1 MKRKRVLQLELGMP
15 DYADDVHALHA
26 LMLDIVTYDKNSGLN
41 ERNYQELRKR
51 CMHDNSWGVPAI
63 LRQHGTAATLRA
75 AAQGKGGYQLRRDW
89 VNGEMAEYVDGADG
103 IYAPLSL
110 LPVRPVVAPA
120 PSGAED
126 LFASMHPDIVSR
138 CQAIFETTDY
148 DTAISKA
155 YKRVE
160 VRIRELGQFAPT
172 DLGVSLVTKAMALR
186 GDGAVITLSDVASEQ
201 EGYQQLFRG
210 AIACFKNPLSH
221 HEVGHSSRAEALEML
236 GTASLLLRLLDRAKI
251 NLPTNP

>member
-1 MKRKRVLQLELGMP
+1 MLRLELGMP
-15 DYADDVHALHA
+15 DSADDIHALHA
-26 LMLDIVTYDKNSGLN
+26 LMLDIVTYDKNSALN

-51 CMHDNSWGVPAI
+51 CMHDDYSGVPAI

-89 VNGEMAEYVDGADG
+89 VNGEMAGYVNGADG
-103 IYAPLSL
+103 IYAPVSL
-110 LPVRPVVAPA
+110 LRVRGVVAPA

-126 LFASMHPDIVSR
+126 LFASMHPDIVAR

-236 GTASLLLRLLDRAKI
+236 STASLLLRLLDRAKI
-251 NLPTNP
+251 NLPPNP